1 MTSQGSPIE
10 GQARIG
16 LGIDLH
22 ARGSGLD
29 RPLFL
34 GGVRFDGEPGLAG
47 HSDGDVVCHAVA
59 DALLGAVGLGDLG
72 QHFPDTDPAFAGIAG
87 VDLLSRV
94 VALIR
99 GQGFVPRQ
107 CDLTVILERP
117 AIAPRREEL
126 RRNLAAALDVEP
138 AEVSVKATRPEG
150 LGLAGDGAGCLALV
164 SVAPPGPG

>member
-1 MTSQGSPIE
+1 MTEETAAGDN
-10 GQARIG
+10 RVG

-22 ARGSGLD
+22 PRGTELE

-47 HSDGDVVCHAVA
+47 HSDGDAVCHAVA
-59 DALLGAVGLGDLG
+59 DALLGAAGLGDLG

-87 VDLLSRV
+87 LDLLSRV

-99 GQGFVPRQ
+99 DQGFAARQ
-107 CDLTVILERP
+107 CDLTVVAHRP
-117 AIAPRREEL
+117 AIGPHREEI
-126 RRNLAAALDVEP
+126 RRNLASVLEIEP

-150 LGLAGDGAGCLALV
+150 LGLTGDGAGCLALV
-164 SVAPPGPG
+164 SVARLGPG